1 MTRYNI
7 YHKVMK
13 SDELILNSRNKS
25 PTLIEDTGCV
35 LAWFK
40 FVVTVQ
46 HHFTVHSSMVWFSS
60 VNENLNRTVC
70 LECKMGSI
78 GFWLILLVRT
88 IHTKMFIIDDRL
100 IIIISELRLHR
111 QCGIFLHGRTYLHH
125 YETWAILKIFSLNIP
140 GAQ

>member
-7 YHKVMK
+7 NHKVMK

-35 LAWFK
+35 LAWF
-40 FVVTVQ
+40 VVTVQ
-46 HHFTVHSSMVWFSS
+46 HNFTVHSSMVWFSS
-60 VNENLNRTVC
+60 VNENLNRTVS

-78 GFWLILLVRT
+78 RFWLILLVRT
-88 IHTKMFIIDDRL
+88 IHTEIFIIVDRL

-111 QCGIFLHGRTYLHH
+111 QCGIFLHGRMYLHH
-125 YETWAILKIFSLNIP
+125 YETWEILKILSFSIP